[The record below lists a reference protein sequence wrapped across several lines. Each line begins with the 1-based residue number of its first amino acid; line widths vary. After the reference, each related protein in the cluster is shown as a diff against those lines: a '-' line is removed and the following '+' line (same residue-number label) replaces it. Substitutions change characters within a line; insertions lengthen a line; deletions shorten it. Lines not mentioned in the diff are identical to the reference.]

1 MIRRHLKFQ
10 FWLALLLGATTAM
23 AADNE
28 FVTTAKKLIGYIN
41 ADDQIKIH
49 EMLGPA
55 LRGTF
60 TEAKARVYFRGI
72 LAARAKTR
80 VVQVSG
86 ETIEALRRGI
96 ELGHRASAA
105 MCADGGQ
112 AQRERDEQVNYVFS
126 LFVRDLE
133 RLLKDP
139 LS

>member
-1 MIRRHLKFQ
+1 MDNERDAEMVPVLLSREALRALGFYRTLEGSARRP
-10 FWLALLLGATTAM
+10 LLLVMRDLQAVLDALPFDEFIPGPEDM
-23 AADNE
+23 A
-28 FVTTAKKLIGYIN
+28 
-41 ADDQIKIH
+41 
-49 EMLGPA
+49 
-55 LRGTF
+55 
-60 TEAKARVYFRGI
+60 GI